1 MYPCHSAFINVG
13 QISVPN
19 FIVLRKNNRHSW
31 RGSNVEEAIDK
42 VALRDLEKKPVLKDI
57 IKFTENTD
65 NGVLW

>member
-13 QISVPN
+13 QKSVPN

-42 VALRDLEKKPVLKDI
+42 VALRDSEKKPVLKDI
-57 IKFTENTD
+57 IKFTENSND
-65 NGVLW
+65 GVLW